1 MTEQT
6 HSKWRIADIGTL
18 LKNSVTAIVRGELL
32 LRMNIGKH
40 FSKYLF
46 TFVMLALLILFN
58 LAVENSFSKVE
69 RNKQALKQLEVLY
82 SDKTFQVASM
92 SRRSS
97 IVERLA
103 GMGSEVKEPER
114 PATYLEKR

>member
-1 MTEQT
+1 MAEVT

-18 LKNSVTAIVRGELL
+18 LKNSVTAIMRGELL
-32 LRMNIGKH
+32 LRMNIGRH

-58 LAVENSFSKVE
+58 LAVENTFSKVE
-69 RNKQALKQLEVLY
+69 HNKLILKELEIKCA
-82 SDKTFQVASM
+82 DRTFQVASM

-97 IVERLA
+97 IAARLEK
-103 GMGSEVKEPER
+103 MGSKVKEPER
-114 PATYLEKR
+114 AATILEK